1 MESYMTIEEK
11 LVNFEESAISAATA
25 KRTELIDEYDK
36 VIKADFEKQ
45 KSKLD
50 EKAELKIKIQTEE
63 LKRKSNQ
70 MLSNEMLNAKRL
82 TGEKAMELTDAL
94 FDDVVKKLEEFKK
107 TSDYEQLLIDQI
119 LYAVEFAENMPMTVY
134 IDKSDEGLLGKV
146 MRLTNQEITISET
159 PILGG
164 TRTVIHDKN
173 ILIDNSFITR
183 IGEIKED
190 FVI

>member
-1 MESYMTIEEK
+1 MTIEEK
-11 LVNFEESAISAATA
+11 LVNFEESAINAATA

-36 VIKADFEKQ
+36 VLKADFEKQ